1 MKSNLRQIHLDF
13 HTPAFVKVGDK
24 FDRKAFFDA
33 LEDAE
38 VTSLTFFA
46 LCHHGHSYFNTTTGV
61 RHPGLEFDL
70 LEQVAEEAARRKIE
84 LLAYFSLNVN
94 EIQAA
99 RRPDWHAQFADGRS
113 VNTQLC
119 LDGTE
124 LFWTWLCPNR
134 GSFLD
139 EFFYPHVQE
148 ALDRYPLNG
157 IFVDMACY
165 LPGSCHCRDCATR
178 MQAKGLDPAN
188 GADHVAFNIDTMEAV
203 ARELRR
209 RLDAKR
215 PGLRMEIHN
224 YNAYGAAQR
233 RRRRDQRVLHRVAGF
248 PNRLGILSHGG
259 QLLPALRPADHGN
272 DRPIPE
278 KLG

>member
-134 GSFLD
+134 GSFSDGILL
-139 EFFYPHVQE
+139 PPGAGV
-148 ALDRYPLNG
+148 AGPL
-157 IFVDMACY
+157 
-165 LPGSCHCRDCATR
+165 P
-178 MQAKGLDPAN
+178 
-188 GADHVAFNIDTMEAV
+188 
-203 ARELRR
+203 
-209 RLDAKR
+209 
-215 PGLRMEIHN
+215 
-224 YNAYGAAQR
+224 AQR
-233 RRRRDQRVLHRVAGF
+233 HFCGHGLLSARQLPLPRLRDADAGEG
-248 PNRLGILSHGG
+248 P
-259 QLLPALRPADHGN
+259 
-272 DRPIPE
+272 
-278 KLG
+278 